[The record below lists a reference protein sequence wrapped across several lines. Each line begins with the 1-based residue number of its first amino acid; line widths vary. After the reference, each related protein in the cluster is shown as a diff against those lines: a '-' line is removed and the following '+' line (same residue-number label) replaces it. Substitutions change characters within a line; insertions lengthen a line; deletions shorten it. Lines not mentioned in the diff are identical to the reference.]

1 MAKKIIFD
9 TDPGVDDTM
18 ALTFALRSPELEV
31 VGVTSVFGNA
41 AGPITAQNALRLVE
55 LEGNDHIPV
64 AHGADRGIIVPAVE
78 LAAEVHGEDGM
89 GNTNQALPKG
99 KLLDISAAQ
108 FIVETVLA
116 NPGEITLVPVGPLT
130 NIGLALRLEPKI
142 AELVKEVVIMGG
154 AAYVPG
160 NITPLAEANIYHD
173 PHAAQMVFSADW
185 QVTMVGLDATHQVVM
200 DNAHF
205 EKILSAD
212 NPAVN
217 LLREIL
223 PCYRNFFDKVYGLGG
238 AVFTHDPSAV
248 AYAIDPSLF
257 EVRKAPIVME
267 TEGRCKGKTIAD
279 AENRWVNYRPT
290 NICVGANSEAITDL
304 IVERLTK

>member
-64 AHGADRGIIVPAVE
+64 AHGADRGIIVPAIE
-78 LAAEVHGEDGM
+78 LASEVHGADGM
-89 GNTNQALPKG
+89 GNTNQPAPKG

-108 FIVETVLA
+108 FIVETVMA

-130 NIGLALRLEPKI
+130 NIGLALRLEPRI
-142 AELVKEVVIMGG
+142 AEMAKEVIIMGG
-154 AAYVPG
+154 AAYIPG

-173 PHAAQMVFSADW
+173 PHAAQMVFSAGW

-200 DNAHF
+200 QNSHF
-205 EKILSAD
+205 DKIFSAN
-212 NPAVN
+212 NPAAN
-217 LLREIL
+217 LLREIT
-223 PCYRNFFDKVYGLGG
+223 PCYRSFFNDVYALDG
-238 AVFTHDPSAV
+238 AVYTHDPSAV

-267 TEGRCKGKTIAD
+267 TEGLCMGKTIPD
-279 AENRWVNYRPT
+279 EENRWVNYQPT
-290 NICVGANSEAITDL
+290 NICVGAKADAVL
-304 IVERLTK
+304 DMIVERLTK

>member
-1 MAKKIIFD
+1 MARKIIFD

-41 AGPITAQNALRLVE
+41 AGAVTAQNALRLVE
-55 LEGNDHIPV
+55 LEGNGHIPV
-64 AHGADRGIIVPAVE
+64 ARGADNGIVIPAIE
-78 LAAEVHGEDGM
+78 LASEVHGKDGM
-89 GNTNQALPKG
+89 GNTNPPAPKG
-99 KLLDISAAQ
+99 KLLDIPAAQ

-116 NPGEITLVPVGPLT
+116 NPGEITLVPVGPLS

-142 AELVKEVVIMGG
+142 AELVDEVILMGG
-154 AAYVPG
+154 AAYTPG

-173 PHAAQMVFSADW
+173 PHAAQMVFSAGW

-205 EKILSAD
+205 DKIFAAD

-217 LLREIL
+217 LLREIT
-223 PCYRNFFDKVYGLGG
+223 PCYRSFFDEVYGLGG
-238 AVFTHDPSAV
+238 AVYTHDPSAV
-248 AYAIDPSLF
+248 AYAIDPELF
-257 EVRKAPIVME
+257 EVKKAPIVME
-267 TEGRCKGKTIAD
+267 TEGKCMGKTIPD
-279 AENRWVNYRPT
+279 EENRWVNYRPT
-290 NICVGANSEAITDL
+290 NICVGGKTDRIIDL